1 MRGPSLK
8 IQNLIKVRRHSSMQN
23 YTQENPKLSQAFESQ
38 TTSQF
43 NCITLRGT
51 PLKGTVQEA
60 HREEKK

>member
-1 MRGPSLK
+1 
-8 IQNLIKVRRHSSMQN
+8 MQN